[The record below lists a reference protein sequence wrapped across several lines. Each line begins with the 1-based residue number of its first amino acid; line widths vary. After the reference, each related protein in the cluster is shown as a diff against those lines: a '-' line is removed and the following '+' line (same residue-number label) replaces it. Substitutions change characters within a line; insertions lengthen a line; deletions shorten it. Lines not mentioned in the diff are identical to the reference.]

1 MPDDA
6 NDVLLHQHDPQLRE
20 GEGVK
25 LRKEMLRCAVLN
37 TSMLKVVVNEEKIP
51 EGHLGVFG

>member
-1 MPDDA
+1 
-6 NDVLLHQHDPQLRE
+6 
-20 GEGVK
+20 
-25 LRKEMLRCAVLN
+25 MLCCAVLN